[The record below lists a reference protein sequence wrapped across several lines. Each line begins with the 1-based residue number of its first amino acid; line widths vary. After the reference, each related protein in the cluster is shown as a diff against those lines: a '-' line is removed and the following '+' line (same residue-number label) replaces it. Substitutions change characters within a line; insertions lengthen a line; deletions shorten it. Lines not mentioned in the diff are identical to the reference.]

1 ERRAAARADDR
12 LVRRHRPEQAPEE
25 QPAERHVEAEERT
38 LHVPRRAGERLL
50 GREGPGGRRSGG
62 HAWAL
67 DAEIVTGRHV
77 AGEKKA
83 VVRRPEGDGVDERPK
98 RAGEE
103 RLRGVGERRA

>member
-1 ERRAAARADDR
+1 MSAGK
-12 LVRRHRPEQAPEE
+12 

-83 VVRRPEGDGVDERPK
+83 GPAPAFSVPESEDESD
-98 RAGEE
+98 
-103 RLRGVGERRA
+103 